1 MALREVKPLC
11 FAIMPITTPDEAVS
25 QYGGDREHFL
35 HVAEFIFKP
44 AAELAGYRFVPASV
58 DSSRVIQAAIID
70 NLARADVVLC
80 DTSLW
85 NANVFFELGI
95 RVALNKPVALVRDK
109 LTDTVPFDNTPIHCY
124 EYDHRMDPWCLKAEI
139 PKLSEHIAAAGKH
152 EQNELWKFAGIQ
164 VTAEQT
170 DAGNPEDAKLD
181 LLLAKVAALAERV
194 EPAGRGPGTTTA
206 AGRRTSETPAL
217 GSVATDEENRSI
229 MQADLARFNAGA
241 SVDVGYIG
249 RRAGRVFLETEK
261 MPSVDERT
269 TLKTIVGGRAE
280 GVQSINYVHPGS
292 GDLIGSD
299 SLASENF

>member
-1 MALREVKPLC
+1 MALREVQPLC

-58 DSSRVIQAAIID
+58 DSSKVIQAAIID

-95 RVALNKPVALVRDK
+95 RVALNKPVALVRDR

-124 EYDHRMDPWCLKAEI
+124 EYDHRMDPWCLTAEI

-164 VTAEQT
+164 VTAQQS
-170 DAGNPEDAKLD
+170 DAGSPEDAKLD

-194 EPAGRGPGTTTA
+194 EPAGRGPSTTP
-206 AGRRTSETPAL
+206 AGRSAIGRVTTDDET
-217 GSVATDEENRSI
+217 RSI
-229 MQADLARFNAGA
+229 MESDLAKFNAGA
-241 SVDVGYIG
+241 GVDVTYLG

-261 MPSVDERT
+261 MPSMDERT
-269 TLKTIVGGRAE
+269 TLKAIVGRTTE
-280 GVQSINYVHPGS
+280 GVHSINYVHPGS
-292 GDLIGSD
+292 GDAIGSD
-299 SLASENF
+299 SMASEGF

>member
-58 DSSRVIQAAIID
+58 DSSMVIQAAIID

-109 LTDTVPFDNTPIHCY
+109 LTETVPFDNTPIHCY

-139 PKLSEHIAAAGKH
+139 PKLGEHIAAAGKH

-164 VTAEQT
+164 VTAQQT

-194 EPAGRGPGTTTA
+194 EPAGRGPGTATA
-206 AGRRTSETPAL
+206 AGRQAIGRVTTDDET
-217 GSVATDEENRSI
+217 RSI
-229 MQADLARFNAGA
+229 MELDLSRFNSGAG
-241 SVDVGYIG
+241 VDVSYLG

-261 MPSVDERT
+261 MPSMDERM
-269 TLKTIVGGRAE
+269 TLKTVVGRTAE
-280 GVQSINYVHPGS
+280 GVHSINYVHPGS
-292 GDLIGSD
+292 GDVIGSD
-299 SLASENF
+299 SLASEGF

>member
-58 DSSRVIQAAIID
+58 DSSMVIQAAIID

-109 LTDTVPFDNTPIHCY
+109 LTETVPFDNTPIHCY

-139 PKLSEHIAAAGKH
+139 PKLGEHIAAAGKH

-164 VTAEQT
+164 VTAQQT

-194 EPAGRGPGTTTA
+194 EPAGRGPGTATA
-206 AGRRTSETPAL
+206 AGRQAIGRVTTDDET
-217 GSVATDEENRSI
+217 RSI
-229 MQADLARFNAGA
+229 MESRPVEIQL
-241 SVDVGYIG
+241 
-249 RRAGRVFLETEK
+249 
-261 MPSVDERT
+261 
-269 TLKTIVGGRAE
+269 
-280 GVQSINYVHPGS
+280 GS
-292 GDLIGSD
+292 GCRRQL
-299 SLASENF
+299 FR

>member
-1 MALREVKPLC
+1 MAVREAPPLC
-11 FAIMPITTPDEAVS
+11 FAIMPITTPEEAVAR
-25 QYGGDREHFL
+25 YGGDREHFL

-95 RVALNKPVALVRDK
+95 RVALNKPVALVRDG
-109 LTDTVPFDNTPIHCY
+109 LTDTVPFDNTPVHCY
-124 EYDHRMDPWCLKAEI
+124 EYDHRMEPWCLAAEI
-139 PKLSEHIAAAGKH
+139 PKLGRHIAAAGAH

-164 VTAEQT
+164 VSAQQT

-194 EPAGRGPGTTTA
+194 EPAGRASGAASASGLRSPVPPNPG
-206 AGRRTSETPAL
+206 SL
-217 GSVATDEENRSI
+217 LTDEELRTAVES
-229 MQADLARFNAGA
+229 DLARFNAA
-241 SVDVGYIG
+241 AEVDVGYLG

-261 MPSVDERT
+261 LPSPDERKLLT
-269 TLKTIVGGRAE
+269 TMIGQAAGGAH
-280 GVQSINYVHPGS
+280 SINYVQPGS
-292 GDLIGSD
+292 GEVIGSD
-299 SLASENF
+299 VLTPDRS